1 MNNQSNNAENACGG
15 FGKPSQGVLTM
26 AFVNPQPFE
35 QVYSL
40 SDSFS
45 RGTLFPDLDKPFLRG
60 GARI

>member
-35 QVYSL
+35 QAIL
-40 SDSFS
+40 CPTLLAAEHFS
-45 RGTLFPDLDKPFLRG
+45 PTLTSPF
-60 GARI
+60 